1 MAPGNESY
9 PQPRGALAREGT
21 SVDDMVTRLSEE
33 IVAGR
38 WPPGTRLTA
47 AGIAARFSVS
57 RTPVR
62 EAFGHLFAMGLVE
75 RRPNRGVVTAS
86 IDAPTLFAMFEAMAE
101 LEAACARFC
110 AWRMPLAERRA
121 LQALHESSRGLL
133 AAHHQAEY
141 SAFNDRFHSA
151 LYDGSRSDHL
161 IELTRATRA
170 RLQPFRHTQF
180 AIERRT
186 LHSFDEH
193 AAIVAAVLAGDGA
206 AAAEAARAHVLSVA
220 RSAHCYVESR
230 SESTP

>member
-1 MAPGNESY
+1 MAAGNEAN
-9 PQPRGALAREGT
+9 PRSRSTAVREGT
-21 SVDDMVTRLSEE
+21 SVDDMVTRLSQE
-33 IVAGR
+33 IVAGD

-47 AGIAARFSVS
+47 AGIAQRFAVS

-86 IDAPTLFAMFEAMAE
+86 IDEQELFAMFEAMAE

-110 AWRMPLAERRA
+110 ALRMPLAERRA
-121 LQALHESSRGLL
+121 LQALHESARAWLDESHR
-133 AAHHQAEY
+133 AQY

-151 LYDGSRSDHL
+151 LYEGSRSDHL

-193 AAIVAAVLAGDGA
+193 AAIVAAVVAGDAA

-220 RSAHCYVESR
+220 RSARCYVEAR
-230 SESTP
+230 SESAP